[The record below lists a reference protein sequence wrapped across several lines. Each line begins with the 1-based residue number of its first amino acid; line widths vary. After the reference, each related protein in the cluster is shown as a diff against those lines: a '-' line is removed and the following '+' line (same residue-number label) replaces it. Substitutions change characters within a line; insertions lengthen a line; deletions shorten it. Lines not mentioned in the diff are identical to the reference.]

1 MARFAGEH
9 TETFTVDVPL
19 EKARAHFRSFDN
31 IVANFGQ
38 LERHEKLD
46 EDTIRFLLV
55 PQNAVGA
62 TFRGKYDC
70 RYSFPQENVLAWKTV
85 SKDANI
91 FADGTAT
98 FTRLG
103 ENRTKVVYSQKLE
116 MEIPVNRLIGKAIAP
131 LVKREIVAGVKAY
144 LDRMQKALRTSS

>member
-9 TETFTVDVPL
+9 TETFTLDVPL
-19 EKARAHFRSFDN
+19 ERARAHFRSFDN

-46 EDTIRFLLV
+46 DDTLRFLLL
-55 PQNAVGA
+55 PQNALGA

-70 RYSFPQENVLAWKTV
+70 RYSFPSENVLAWKTV
-85 SKDANI
+85 SADANI
-91 FADGTAT
+91 FADGSAT
-98 FTRLG
+98 FTSLG
-103 ENRTKVVYSQKLE
+103 ASRTRVVYTQKLE
-116 MEIPVNRLIGKAIAP
+116 MEIPVNRLVGRAIAP

-144 LDRMQKALRTSS
+144 LDRMRRAL